1 MQRRFQNLRN
11 GMKASET
18 KKYYETYDYNSR
30 RPVFVELES
39 LREDQQYKL
48 IKSENF
54 CMIPWTHIHGFP
66 TGEAYPCCLAE
77 MEHPIGNMQDN
88 SLEEIWNGSNY
99 VQMRERMLADKPCK
113 ECTRCYEQEAQGFF
127 SMRNSHNKHFGH
139 HIDKV
144 DQGVNPDFKIVYWDI
159 RFSNLCNLKCRSCGD
174 IFSSNWVQE
183 NKARGVTSKDKPNVV
198 YAGKFKLDIW
208 EQMQPHLDSIEQV
221 YFAGGEPLMMEE
233 HWLILNA
240 LIERKRFDV
249 RLIYNTNFSQMV
261 YKGQN
266 VLEMWRLFDSV
277 SIGASLDAMGVRAE
291 NMRKGTQWEQVEQN
305 RKEMLKICPDVDF
318 YISPTLSVLNSYH
331 ILDFHRDWVS
341 KGLLNPQDLNINI
354 LQSPEY
360 YRIDTLPLEMK
371 LELKDLYSEH
381 IKWLEPQDH
390 LTRATN
396 GFKSAVDFMMA
407 NDKTDKLDE
416 FRDYTTKL
424 DLFRNE
430 NTYADFPELERLNVR

>member
-1 MQRRFQNLRN
+1 
-11 GMKASET
+11 
-18 KKYYETYDYNSR
+18 
-30 RPVFVELES
+30 
-39 LREDQQYKL
+39 
-48 IKSENF
+48 
-54 CMIPWTHIHGFP
+54 
-66 TGEAYPCCLAE
+66 
-77 MEHPIGNMQDN
+77 
-88 SLEEIWNGSNY
+88 
-99 VQMRERMLADKPCK
+99 
-113 ECTRCYEQEAQGFF
+113 
-127 SMRNSHNKHFGH
+127 
-139 HIDKV
+139 
-144 DQGVNPDFKIVYWDI
+144 
-159 RFSNLCNLKCRSCGD
+159 
-174 IFSSNWVQE
+174 
-183 NKARGVTSKDKPNVV
+183 
-198 YAGKFKLDIW
+198 
-208 EQMQPHLDSIEQV
+208 
-221 YFAGGEPLMMEE
+221 
-233 HWLILNA
+233 
-240 LIERKRFDV
+240 
-249 RLIYNTNFSQMV
+249 MV

-291 NMRKGTQWEQVEQN
+291 NMRKGTQWDQVEQN
-305 RKEMLKICPDVDF
+305 RREMLKICPDVDF

-407 NDKTDKLDE
+407 NDNTDKLDE

>member
-1 MQRRFQNLRN
+1 MSR
-11 GMKASET
+11 SEKT

-39 LREDQQYKL
+39 LREDQQKRLMESRY
-48 IKSENF
+48 F

-77 MEHPIGNMQDN
+77 MAHPIGNMRKN
-88 SLEEIWNGSNY
+88 TLEEIWNGEAY
-99 VQMRERMLADKPCK
+99 TQIRENMLAEKPCK

-139 HIDKV
+139 HVNKV
-144 DQGVNPDFKIVYWDI
+144 DQGTRPDFQINYWDI
-159 RFSNLCNLKCRSCGD
+159 RFSNLCNLRCRSCGD

-183 NKARGVTSKDKPNVV
+183 NKARGITNKDAPNVV
-198 YAGKFKLDIW
+198 YAGKFKMDVW
-208 EQMQPHLDSIEQV
+208 EQMQPHLDSIEQI

-240 LIERKRFDV
+240 LVERKRFDV
-249 RLIYNTNFSQMV
+249 KLVYNTNFSKIH
-261 YKGQN
+261 YKKQN

-277 SIGASLDAMGVRAE
+277 SVGASLDASGARAE
-291 NMRKGTQWEQVEQN
+291 NMRKGTDWAEVEQN
-305 RKEMLKICPDVDF
+305 RKLMLKICPDVDF
-318 YISPTLSVLNSYH
+318 YISPTLSILNSYH
-331 ILDFHRDWVS
+331 ILEFHKDWTER
-341 KGLLNPQDLNINI
+341 GLIKAQDLNINI

-360 YRIDTLPLEMK
+360 YRIDVLPADMK
-371 LELKDLYSEH
+371 KDLIELYRQH
-381 IKWLEPQDH
+381 IEWLEPQDH

-407 NDKTDKLDE
+407 NDNSHKIQE
-416 FRDYTTKL
+416 FKNYTTKL

-430 NTYADFPELERLNVR
+430 NTYADFPELERLNVY

>member
-1 MQRRFQNLRN
+1 MSRS
-11 GMKASET
+11 KT
-18 KKYYETYDYNSR
+18 DKYYQTYDYNSR

-39 LREDQQYKL
+39 LREDQQKRL
-48 IKSENF
+48 MESKTF

-77 MEHPIGNMQDN
+77 MKYPIGNTREQT
-88 SLEEIWNGSNY
+88 LEEIWNGEKYTNMRK
-99 VQMRERMLADKPCK
+99 QMLKDQPCV
-113 ECTRCYEQEAQGFF
+113 ECTRCYEQEESGFF

-144 DQGVNPDFKIVYWDI
+144 DQGINPKFNIVYWDI
-159 RFSNLCNLKCRSCGD
+159 RFSNLCNFKCRSCGD
-174 IFSSNWVQE
+174 IFSSLWTKE
-183 NKARGVTSKDKPNVV
+183 NKARGVTDKSAPNVV

-208 EQMQPHLDSIEQV
+208 EQMQPHLDTIEQV

-249 RLIYNTNFSQMV
+249 KLIYNTNFSKMI

-266 VLEMWRLFDSV
+266 VLEMWKLFDSV
-277 SIGASLDAMGVRAE
+277 SVGASLDAMGIRAE
-291 NMRKGTQWEQVEQN
+291 NMRKGTKWSEVEQN
-305 RKEMLKICPDVDF
+305 RRDMLKICPDVDF
-318 YISPTLSVLNSYH
+318 YISPTLSILNSHH
-331 ILDFHRDWVS
+331 IIDFHKDWVS
-341 KGLLNPQDLNINI
+341 KGLLKPQDLNVNI

-360 YRIDTLPLEMK
+360 YRIDVLPQDMK
-371 LELKDLYSEH
+371 QKLVKKYKEH
-381 IKWLEPQDH
+381 IEWLEPQDH

-407 NDKTDKLDE
+407 KDNSDLLQN
-416 FRDYTTKL
+416 FRDYTNKF

-430 NTYADFPELERLNVR
+430 NTYADFPELEQLNG